1 MSGIRPGSGLSSNSF
16 PDNIRQ
22 RVTSGTVVSFRACS
36 VQSPQGSAMSECKI
50 VVKDNGPF
58 LITGPAVVTDAAGNV
73 FDLKGKE
80 TFALCRCGASANRPF
95 CDGAHKT
102 CGFQSAERAHC

>member
-1 MSGIRPGSGLSSNSF
+1 MS
-16 PDNIRQ
+16 D
-22 RVTSGTVVSFRACS
+22 VKVVVR
-36 VQSPQGSAMSECKI
+36 
-50 VVKDNGPF
+50 DNGPL
-58 LITGPAVVTDAAGNV
+58 LITGPVTVTDAAGNL

-102 CGFQSAERAHC
+102 CGFESAERAVTG